1 MKNLKSLLT
10 ATGLSLAT
18 ILGTSCTSDIYGS
31 GPSTQRGS
39 VTGGIT
45 GAALGAIV
53 GNQSGR
59 PLEGAAIGGLIG
71 AAAGSTLG
79 NAQDQENG
87 YVTPT
92 RYYRPSPPVIR
103 HDYHH
108 HTYMP
113 RPPRRYFAPVRPRS
127 IHLHYRN

>member
-87 YVTPT
+87 YITPT

-103 HDYHH
+103 HDYHYH
-108 HTYMP
+108 SYMP

>member
-1 MKNLKSLLT
+1 MKTLQSFLLIIGSV
-10 ATGLSLAT
+10 AMALM
-18 ILGTSCTSDIYGS
+18 GTSCTSDMYGS
-31 GPSTQRGS
+31 GPASQRGS
-39 VTGGIT
+39 VTGGLT

-59 PLEGAAIGGLIG
+59 PLEGAAIGGIIG

-103 HDYHH
+103 PAHH
-108 HTYMP
+108 YHTYIP

-127 IHLHYRN
+127 LHFHYRN

>member
-18 ILGTSCTSDIYGS
+18 ILGTSCTSDMYSS

-103 HDYHH
+103 HDHH
-108 HTYMP
+108 YHTYMP